1 MSVSKQNK
9 EQFQLLYRA
18 GKQALESGQYKTS
31 IQQLESA
38 KELVGFGS
46 QSGADVQMLLITAYQ
61 AVGKKQEA
69 VTLCQEL
76 TNHPN
81 MLIREKAKSVLYIVN
96 APELQRPAEWMS
108 QIPDLSNKDSAKPQY
123 VTTKRKKTPAKKQ
136 EELPEIDWSQVN
148 TEDNQF
154 VWFALGLAILTIG
167 GLVWLA

>member
-1 MSVSKQNK
+1 MSKQSK

-18 GKQALESGQYKTS
+18 GKKALESGQYKVS
-31 IQQLESA
+31 IEQLESA

-46 QSGADVQMLLITAYQ
+46 QLGADVQMLLITAYQ
-61 AVGKKQEA
+61 AVGKRQEA
-69 VTLCQEL
+69 VNLCQEL

-108 QIPDLSNKDSAKPQY
+108 QIPDLSGKDSAKPKY
-123 VTTKRKKTPAKKQ
+123 VTTKRKTKPPKKQ